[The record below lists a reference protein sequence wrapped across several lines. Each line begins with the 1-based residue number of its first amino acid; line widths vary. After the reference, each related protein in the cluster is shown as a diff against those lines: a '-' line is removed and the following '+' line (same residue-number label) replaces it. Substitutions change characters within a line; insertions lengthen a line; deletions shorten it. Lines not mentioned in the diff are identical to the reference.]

1 MTNHKSEDYK
11 ISAVKYYLKGEKT
24 QEEICKIYEC
34 SVRSLM
40 RWVDRY
46 KVEKEI
52 KRHNR
57 KNISYKI
64 TKKQVQ
70 YIIDEVKKN
79 KTITMNDLLYNLKL
93 KYKKIDIIQR
103 HLSRIITEKSYYDNI
118 KVING
123 TILSLSSEQLFD
135 TIIYID
141 VLEHIKDDKNN

>member
-1 MTNHKSEDYK
+1 M
-11 ISAVKYYLKGEKT
+11 KGEKT

-64 TKKQVQ
+64 TKKQVK

-79 KTITMNDLLYNLKL
+79 KTITMDDLLYNLKS
-93 KYKKIDIIQR
+93 KYKKIDVTQR
-103 HLSRIITEKSYYDNI
+103 HLSRIRKTITN
-118 KVING
+118 
-123 TILSLSSEQLFD
+123 
-135 TIIYID
+135 
-141 VLEHIKDDKNN
+141 